1 MRSPCVAAVWDVL
14 KMAGSTVRIPVGETV
29 SGHFNAARIQPKNS
43 FLYSFLPMAVISI
56 KKVPADAAMQKGRL
70 ILLALEYKLN
80 SVCNAEMFRC
90 TGACL

>member
-1 MRSPCVAAVWDVL
+1 
-14 KMAGSTVRIPVGETV
+14 
-29 SGHFNAARIQPKNS
+29 
-43 FLYSFLPMAVISI
+43 MAVISI